1 MIGLLCLRRSYKYD
15 RIHYVFGSSVPL
27 CVRVYAYVRASVR
40 PCARWC
46 PGGGILRPVCRRFL
60 VVSGCVLGLNNLA
73 SRPRARLLR

>member
-40 PCARWC
+40 ALA
-46 PGGGILRPVCRRFL
+46 GAQGEGFSDRFA
-60 VVSGCVLGLNNLA
+60 VA
-73 SRPRARLLR
+73 F